1 MNKLK
6 ALFKRYFQSIS
17 TGVRAAVSMAI
28 VLAFSLSFMGEKQ
41 FPILQRLE
49 LQAYDIRIRATMP
62 NTPDPRIVIV
72 DLDEKSIQAEGRW
85 PWSRDKI
92 SLLTRKLFEVQKVKA
107 AGFDIFFTEADN
119 SSGLTQLEAL
129 GKSTFK
135 DNPDFQTKL
144 ESLRTSLDF
153 DGMFEKDLKKFPI
166 VLAFSGQSN
175 QIGQDELKLGAL
187 PPPIWEPVT
196 VGNMAALTITG
207 YSGVL
212 PRFLPHATATG
223 HALPSLDIDGA
234 VRRVPAYVKYEGR
247 YYESLSIALIK
258 TFLDNEPTPAKFV
271 DPDAVDKKLVSITI
285 NKRPVP
291 VDEDGYFLIPFRGKT
306 PSFQYVSATDVMRD
320 KIPPDSLAG
329 KLVLVGT
336 SAQGLLDLRLTP
348 VGENYPGVETHANML
363 SGYLNGTIKAE
374 PVHNTGVTIV
384 GMTILGVLFALA
396 IVRLSALW
404 GTVITLIPAGLLVG
418 ANMWSW
424 NAGTVFPIAIPLIM
438 IGTIYF
444 FNMAYGYFVEAA
456 NRKKITDV
464 FGTYIP
470 KELAAEVA
478 KDPGAY
484 NVSGETRDMTVL
496 FSDVRGFTTISE
508 GLSAKDLTALMNSY
522 LTHMTEDI
530 QSHRGTIDK
539 YIGDA
544 IMAFWG
550 APLKDDRHAYN
561 AMMSALDMQAKV
573 KAIGPE
579 FKKNNW
585 PPVEIGIGLNC
596 GLMNVGDMGSSF
608 RRAYTVMGDAV
619 NLAAR
624 LESLTKEYGV
634 GILVSEHI
642 VKAVPEVVYCE
653 MDRVRVKGKLE
664 PITIYEPIGKK
675 GALSDV
681 QLDEIEAF
689 HKALGYFVKQ
699 KFDETAEILTRLKSA
714 NPNRKVYDLY
724 EERIAYYRENPPGEN
739 WDGVYT
745 FTKK

>member
-1 MNKLK
+1 MDKLK
-6 ALFKRYFQSIS
+6 ALLKRYFQSINA
-17 TGVRAAVSMAI
+17 GVRFAISIVI
-28 VLAFSLSFMGEKQ
+28 VLLIALTYGLHK
-41 FPILQRLE
+41 PIEVLERLE
-49 LQAYDIRIRATMP
+49 LSAYDMRLRATMI
-62 NTPDPRIVIV
+62 NTIDPRIVIV

-85 PWSRDKI
+85 PWGRDKV
-92 SLLTRKLFEVQKVKA
+92 SLLTRKLFEAQKIKA
-107 AGFDIFFTEADN
+107 AGFDVFFTEADT
-119 SSGLTQLEAL
+119 SSGLAKLEDL
-129 GKSTFK
+129 SKGVFK
-135 DNPDFQTKL
+135 DNEDFQNKMQT
-144 ESLRTSLDF
+144 LRKELDF
-153 DGMFEKDLKKFPI
+153 DAMFAKDLQKYPI
-166 VLAFSGQSN
+166 VLAFAGQN
-175 QIGQDELKLGAL
+175 NKEGQGSLRLGAL
-187 PPPIWEPVT
+187 PDAQLDPKTLGDVPTTEIEGFS
-196 VGNMAALTITG
+196 GN
-207 YSGVL
+207 L
-212 PRFLPHATATG
+212 PLFNSNAGAGG
-223 HALPSLDIDGA
+223 HALPHQDEDG
-234 VRRVPAYVKYEGR
+234 VIRRVPAFVKFEGK
-247 YYESLSIALIK
+247 YYESLSIALIR
-258 TFLDNEPTPAKFV
+258 TFLDNEPLQVRATK
-271 DPDAVDKKLVSITI
+271 DGEKLSSIVI
-285 NKRPVP
+285 NKREFPL
-291 VDEDGYFLIPFRGKT
+291 DARGMFLIPYRGRT

-320 KIPPDSLAG
+320 KLPLKSLEG
-329 KLVLVGT
+329 KMALIGT
-336 SAQGLLDLRLTP
+336 SSQGLLDMRVTP
-348 VGENYPGVETHANML
+348 VDQNYPGVETHANML
-363 SGYLNGTIKAE
+363 SGYLDGTIKAE
-374 PVHNTGVTIV
+374 PIDKKGLGFLIV
-384 GMTILGVLFALA
+384 LLLGIPFTFAL
-396 IVRLSALW
+396 VRLSALW
-404 GTVITLIPAGLLVG
+404 GTVLTITTIAVLLVSNVFFWKRG
-418 ANMWSW
+418 LVLEFATPTLMIL
-424 NAGTVFPIAIPLIM
+424 TVYI
-438 IGTIYF
+438 

-550 APLKDDRHAYN
+550 APLKDERHAYN

-573 KAIGPE
+573 KAIAPE

-664 PITIYEPIGKK
+664 PITIYEPMGKK
-675 GALSDV
+675 GSLSDA
-681 QLDEIEAF
+681 QLDDIEAF

-699 KFDETAEILTRLKSA
+699 KFDETAEILQRLKAA

>member
-1 MNKLK
+1 MDKLK
-6 ALFKRYFQSIS
+6 ALLKRYFQSIS
-17 TGVRAAVSMAI
+17 TGVRAAVSLLL
-28 VLAFSLSFMGEKQ
+28 VFAFTLTYVPLKQ
-41 FPILQRLE
+41 NELFNRLE
-49 LQAYDIRIRATMP
+49 LQAYDIRLRLTMP
-62 NTPDPRIVIV
+62 RTTDSRIVII

-85 PWSRDKI
+85 PWGRDKI
-92 SLLTRKLFEVQKVKA
+92 SLLTRKLFEKQKVKA
-107 AGFDIFFTEADN
+107 AGFDVFFTEADT
-119 SSGLTQLEAL
+119 SSGLSKLEAL
-129 GKSTFK
+129 AQTTFK
-135 DNPDFQTKL
+135 DNEDFQNKMPT
-144 ESLRTSLDF
+144 LRKELDY
-153 DGMFEKDLKKFPI
+153 DGLFEQDLKKHLV

-175 QIGQDELKLGAL
+175 QVGQDELKLGGL
-187 PPPIWEPVT
+187 PPPSWEPVT
-196 VGNMAALTITG
+196 VGTLNGTKITG

-212 PRFLPHATATG
+212 PRFLPHASAVG
-223 HALPSLDIDGA
+223 HALPFLDIDGA
-234 VRRVPAYVKYEGR
+234 VRRVPAYVEFNGKY
-247 YYESLSIALIK
+247 YDSLSIAL
-258 TFLDNEPTPAKFV
+258 TRTYLNNEPSAVKFI
-271 DPDAVDKKLVSITI
+271 DDKAENKILESVTI
-285 NKRPVP
+285 NKKAIS
-291 VDEDGYFLIPFRGKT
+291 VDQDGMFLIPFRGPT
-306 PSFQYVSATDVMRD
+306 PAFKYISATDIMRD
-320 KIPPDSLAG
+320 KLPEGSLEG
-329 KLVLVGT
+329 KLALVGT

-363 SGYLNGTIKAE
+363 SGYLSGTIKSE
-374 PVHNTGVTIV
+374 PTHYKVVIIFIMLTI
-384 GMTILGVLFALA
+384 GILFALA
-396 IVRLSALW
+396 LVRLSALW
-404 GTVITLIPAGLLVG
+404 GTVTMLASALVLIGI
-418 ANMWSW
+418 NMLYW
-424 NAGTVFPIAIPLIM
+424 NAGTVLPIAVPLLM
-438 IGTIYF
+438 LGTIYF

-550 APLKDDRHAYN
+550 APLKDERHAYN

-573 KAIGPE
+573 KAIAPE

-675 GALSDV
+675 GALSDA
-681 QLDEIEAF
+681 QLDDIEAF

-699 KFDETAEILTRLKSA
+699 KFDETAEILQRLKAA